1 MGSLN
6 MHVEPFAPLDLSQ
19 TSSPRS
25 SSSCSAEMP
34 SRMEEVDPSAY
45 LTKPMPPLQRMIPPY
60 SAYQID
66 EEIVVQEMLQGQRYP
81 QFLEG
86 RYNMKKKGK
95 WILARGKT
103 STLRI
108 SNEPRNGTFAIGVVH
123 GSPDYFTDKITQ
135 LQHKTPKGIHPK
147 KKDFTRGDEPVFSI
161 WTDRTSKDSATFMDL
176 SVGKYKTIKM
186 AIVHLANERDL
197 YLNFNTESTALCLE
211 SLGQLWNLVV
221 LELRETETNYEA
233 GFQDLDRMEDNKIPI
248 KVVSVLRR
256 NAGNTAGSEASKSAE
271 NPFLSEITKHLADM
285 PQSELIEVYQQIMLI
300 KSKRHIQP
308 MDL

>member
-1 MGSLN
+1 MGSLT
-6 MHVEPFAPLDLSQ
+6 MIAEPLTPLDLSQ
-19 TSSPRS
+19 LSNRS
-25 SSSCSAEMP
+25 KMP
-34 SRMEEVDPSAY
+34 SNMEDFDPSY
-45 LTKPMPPLQRMIPPY
+45 LRPLPPLQRMGTPFSY
-60 SAYQID
+60 HSE
-66 EEIVVQEMLQGQRYP
+66 EEIAMPETFERFP

-108 SNEPRNGTFAIGVVH
+108 SSEPRNGTFAIGVVH
-123 GSPDYFTDKITQ
+123 GSPDYFTEKITQ

-161 WTDRTSKDSATFMDL
+161 WTDRTSKETATFMDL
-176 SVGKYKTIKM
+176 AVGKYKTVKM
-186 AIVHLANERDL
+186 AIVHLANERDV

-233 GFQDLDRMEDNKIPI
+233 GFQDLDRMEDSKIPI

>member
-6 MHVEPFAPLDLSQ
+6 MIVEPFAPLDLSQ
-19 TSSPRS
+19 ISSRS
-25 SSSCSAEMP
+25 EMP
-34 SRMEEVDPSAY
+34 SRMEDIDSNNF
-45 LTKPMPPLQRMIPPY
+45 LKPMPPLQRMITPPFP
-60 SAYQID
+60 YQLEDDIA
-66 EEIVVQEMLQGQRYP
+66 VPEMMPSQRYP

-108 SNEPRNGTFAIGVVH
+108 SSEPCSGTFAIGVVH

-176 SVGKYKTIKM
+176 SVGKYKTVKM
-186 AIVHLANERDL
+186 SIVHLANERDV

-221 LELRETETNYEA
+221 LELTETETNYEA
-233 GFQDLDRMEDNKIPI
+233 GFQDLDRMEDRKIPI

-256 NAGNTAGSEASKSAE
+256 NAGANAEAAAAKSVE
-271 NPFLSEITKHLADM
+271 NPFLSEITKQL
-285 PQSELIEVYQQIMLI
+285 S
-300 KSKRHIQP
+300 
-308 MDL
+308 

>member
-66 EEIVVQEMLQGQRYP
+66 EDIVVPEMLQGQRYP

-161 WTDRTSKDSATFMDL
+161 WTDRTSKETATFMDL
-176 SVGKYKTIKM
+176 AVGKYKTVKM
-186 AIVHLANERDL
+186 AIVHLANERDV

-233 GFQDLDRMEDNKIPI
+233 GFQDLDRMENSKIPI

-256 NAGNTAGSEASKSAE
+256 NQNNTEAKAAVE
-271 NPFLSEITKHLADM
+271 NPLISEINKQLTDM
-285 PQSELIEVYQQIMLI
+285 SHTELIQVYQNVMEI
-300 KSKRHIQP
+300 KAKRLLP
-308 MDL
+308 SAMEM

>member
-1 MGSLN
+1 MI
-6 MHVEPFAPLDLSQ
+6 FFFK
-19 TSSPRS
+19 T
-25 SSSCSAEMP
+25 
-34 SRMEEVDPSAY
+34 
-45 LTKPMPPLQRMIPPY
+45 TKN
-60 SAYQID
+60 D
-66 EEIVVQEMLQGQRYP
+66 
-81 QFLEG
+81 
-86 RYNMKKKGK
+86 
-95 WILARGKT
+95 
-103 STLRI
+103 
-108 SNEPRNGTFAIGVVH
+108 FAI
-123 GSPDYFTDKITQ
+123 S
-135 LQHKTPKGIHPK
+135 
-147 KKDFTRGDEPVFSI
+147 GDEPVFSI

-186 AIVHLANERDL
+186 AIVHLANERDV

-233 GFQDLDRMEDNKIPI
+233 GFQDLDRMEDSKIPI

-256 NAGNTAGSEASKSAE
+256 NAGNTAASEASKSAE

>member
-1 MGSLN
+1 
-6 MHVEPFAPLDLSQ
+6 
-19 TSSPRS
+19 
-25 SSSCSAEMP
+25 
-34 SRMEEVDPSAY
+34 
-45 LTKPMPPLQRMIPPY
+45 
-60 SAYQID
+60 
-66 EEIVVQEMLQGQRYP
+66 
-81 QFLEG
+81 
-86 RYNMKKKGK
+86 
-95 WILARGKT
+95 
-103 STLRI
+103 
-108 SNEPRNGTFAIGVVH
+108 
-123 GSPDYFTDKITQ
+123 
-135 LQHKTPKGIHPK
+135 
-147 KKDFTRGDEPVFSI
+147 
-161 WTDRTSKDSATFMDL
+161 MDL

-186 AIVHLANERDL
+186 AIVHLANERDV

-233 GFQDLDRMEDNKIPI
+233 GFQDLDRMEDSKIPI

-256 NAGNTAGSEASKSAE
+256 NAGNTAASEASKSAE